1 MNAPDAR
8 DPDLAT
14 FHQIL
19 GPRITRIYTNFRTT
33 RLSRAST
40 SRFGRCILS
49 SVSYAGYRLMACLVA
64 AAGIFGAGCA
74 TPSSD
79 PAPHRA
85 TSLDFKTMEFQ
96 SSTTGDL
103 KLSPDGTHIQ
113 YHSEG
118 RTTSFPVGEAP
129 GLFREAVVDQRK
141 IDYTEPD
148 RIRVKNAKFKT
159 VEHESITLRRDRA
172 TPVYQIIFAT
182 SENQERVTVWKPRPS
197 GKR

>member
-1 MNAPDAR
+1 MGQA
-8 DPDLAT
+8 
-14 FHQIL
+14 
-19 GPRITRIYTNFRTT
+19 GTRRCFQGGAGKFQTT
-33 RLSRAST
+33 GLSYAST
-40 SRFGRCILS
+40 SRFGHCTLS
-49 SVSYAGYRLMACLVA
+49 PVRYAGNRTMVSLVA
-64 AAGIFGAGCA
+64 VAGVIAGGCA
-74 TPSSD
+74 SSSND

-103 KLSPDGTHIQ
+103 KLSPEGTHIQ

-129 GLFREAVVDQRK
+129 GLFREAAVDQLK
-141 IDYTEPD
+141 VDYTEPD

-172 TPVYQIIFAT
+172 TPVYQVIFAT
-182 SENQERVTVWKPRPS
+182 SENQKRVTVWKPRDAS
-197 GKR
+197 GR